1 MTSLK
6 ETHILIATG
15 GYLNDQVVVERI
27 VIDEV
32 DMDEDEFSDFEEYAE
47 YLIEDS
53 VGEYAQGFSQTF
65 VINEEQLPTLIEELN
80 KAKDLINP

>member
-27 VIDEV
+27 VIDES
-32 DMDEDEFSDFEEYAE
+32 DMDDDFESFEEYAE

>member
-27 VIDEV
+27 IIDEN
-32 DMDEDEFSDFEEYAE
+32 DMDDDFESFEEYAE

-65 VINEEQLPTLIEELN
+65 VVKEEQLGDLIEELN

>member
-27 VIDEV
+27 VIDES
-32 DMDEDEFSDFEEYAE
+32 DMDDDFESFEEYAE

-65 VINEEQLPTLIEELN
+65 VINEEQLPTLIDELN

>member
-1 MTSLK
+1 MALK

-15 GYLNDQVVVERI
+15 GYLNDKVVVERI
-27 VIDEV
+27 IIDEN
-32 DMDEDEFSDFEEYAE
+32 DMDEDEFDDFEEYAE

-65 VINEEQLPTLIEELN
+65 VVKEEQLGDLIEELN

>member
-1 MTSLK
+1 
-6 ETHILIATG
+6 
-15 GYLNDQVVVERI
+15 
-27 VIDEV
+27 
-32 DMDEDEFSDFEEYAE
+32 MDDDFESFEEYAE

>member
-27 VIDEV
+27 VIDES
-32 DMDEDEFSDFEEYAE
+32 DMDDDFESFEEYAE

-65 VINEEQLPTLIEELN
+65 VINEEQLPTLIDELN
-80 KAKDLINP
+80 VLRLVVR

>member
-27 VIDEV
+27 IIDES
-32 DMDEDEFSDFEEYAE
+32 DMDDDFESFEEYAE

-65 VINEEQLPTLIEELN
+65 VINEEQLPTLIDELN